1 MIRTVKKTER
11 EVRIQGAHR
20 DGWQEAGMDS
30 GTKKGMDGET
40 YWRGKSWLMT
50 RSASGMGTRL
60 WSGRMGVLRQFH
72 RA

>member
-1 MIRTVKKTER
+1 MIRTVKKMEQ

-20 DGWQEAGMDS
+20 DDWQEAGLDS

-40 YWRGKSWLMT
+40 YWRGKSWLMM
-50 RSASGMGTRL
+50 RLASGTGTRL
-60 WSGRMGVLRQFH
+60 WLGRMGVLRQFY